1 MAVDIPKP
9 TVTVNNNNN
18 SSNEDA
24 AAGAS
29 AWIQGY
35 RRGNNNP
42 EAPNMIGDHHFN
54 SSHFYEMQTSH
65 EGGRQ
70 QQQPQQARPLQA
82 NIQQHQTLT
91 SDSPPQAADFIS
103 IVTGTALG
111 TEAAAGGT
119 LATAATAEDEMTA
132 SQATAMI
139 EDVLASG
146 GDPKSLIGDIM
157 QNSETIASMLGALE
171 GPHVAANAW
180 NTVLN
185 AEQCFCKTLITHKQA
200 GAIIGKNG
208 AEIATMEK
216 AAQVTA
222 KVSPGG
228 SYFPGTNDRI
238 MVLCGQL
245 PNIRAALQD
254 VVSKFEFCNQVAQA
268 QEDAKSTF
276 LGTTN
281 VPNRPRPLPMVLR
294 LIVPNS
300 SVGTLMGRQGK
311 DIRQLAMTCGVHIQI
326 SPRLNGVLERI
337 VNITGSASQCT
348 LAGCAITEGIRGN
361 PHVSE
366 HANILIYTPYQH
378 RQAAKQAETFN
389 DVRAASGDCVSSPDS
404 RISHYSST
412 ATDGDSTT
420 RSVVSGLP
428 SAPKVVSSTSDY
440 GQYASLLN
448 ANKNDKTSKKD
459 EDEIDLDKLPPH
471 IALQERLRRHLRC
484 TIQTSL
490 VKEARVR
497 AAQLERELGPS
508 ILGLGPRP
516 EFNLIVQAVNARMA
530 AAASNPTTDTV
541 MASTTA
547 ELYRRLLEEEVAA
560 PAASVDTAVD
570 EVEEPPT

>member
-1 MAVDIPKP
+1 
-9 TVTVNNNNN
+9 
-18 SSNEDA
+18 
-24 AAGAS
+24 
-29 AWIQGY
+29 
-35 RRGNNNP
+35 
-42 EAPNMIGDHHFN
+42 MIGDHQFN
-54 SSHFYEMQTSH
+54 SSHFYEMQTSQV
-65 EGGRQ
+65 GGR

-82 NIQQHQTLT
+82 NIQQHQTLS
-91 SDSPPQAADFIS
+91 SDNPPQAADFIS

-111 TEAAAGGT
+111 TEAAAAP
-119 LATAATAEDEMTA
+119 LATAAPTAEDEMTA

-146 GDPKSLIGDIM
+146 GDPKSLIGDLM

-185 AEQCFCKTLITHKQA
+185 AEQCFCKILITHKQA

-238 MVLCGQL
+238 MVLCGKL
-245 PNIRAALQD
+245 PNIRAALQE
-254 VVSKFEFCNQVAQA
+254 VINKFEFCNQVAQA

-389 DVRAASGDCVSSPDS
+389 DVRAASGDCGSSPDS
-404 RISHYSST
+404 RISHFSST

-428 SAPKVVSSTSDY
+428 SAPKVASSSSNY
-440 GQYASLLN
+440 EQYASILN
-448 ANKNDKTSKKD
+448 ANKNDKISKNDD

-471 IALQERLRRHLRC
+471 IALQERLRRHLRS

-530 AAASNPTTDTV
+530 AAASNPTTATDTV
-541 MASTTA
+541 MASSTA

-570 EVEEPPT
+570 EVEEPPTADLPPPPPPPSGPPPDMMMATDTAVAVTMAV